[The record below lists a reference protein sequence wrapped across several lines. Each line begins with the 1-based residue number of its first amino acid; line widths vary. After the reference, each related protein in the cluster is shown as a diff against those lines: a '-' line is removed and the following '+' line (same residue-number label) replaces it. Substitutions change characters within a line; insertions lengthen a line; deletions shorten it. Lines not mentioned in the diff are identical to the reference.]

1 METKEWWCSAVIL
14 VGTAGFSYADWR
26 GAFYPQ
32 GLPQGDMLAYY
43 AGKFPGVE
51 LDYTYYR
58 MPVAKT
64 LASMVERTPAGFE
77 FCVKAYKGMTHER
90 PAGEDETAVVFD
102 QFLQAL
108 VPLRD
113 AGRLG
118 CVLLQFPWSF
128 KCTSESADYLR
139 RCSDLLAGVPAV
151 VEFRNSDWVRPAA
164 LERLVNLLENLGF
177 GFCAVDEPQLKGLMP
192 PVVAAAGDLGYVRFH
207 GRNAR
212 KWWKHDTASE
222 RYDYLYSA
230 AELAD
235 WAEKIKRLAGD
246 VKKTYVFFNNC
257 HAGQAATNAT
267 EMQGLLGL
275 TPPRPGLF

>member
-1 METKEWWCSAVIL
+1 MQAVIL

-26 GAFYPQ
+26 GVFYPG
-32 GLPQGDMLAYY
+32 GLPQSQMLEYY
-43 AGKFPGVE
+43 TRRFAGVE

-58 MPVAKT
+58 MPVAK
-64 LASMVERTPAGFE
+64 AMAAMVERTPQGFE

-90 PAGEDETAVVFD
+90 PASEDDARDVFG
-102 QFLQAL
+102 QFQAAL
-108 VPLRD
+108 LPLRD

-128 KCTSESADYLR
+128 RCTGESAEYLR
-139 RCSDLLAGVPAV
+139 RCSDWLAGMPAV
-151 VEFRNSDWVRPAA
+151 VEFRNAEWVRPAA
-164 LERLVNLLENLGF
+164 LDRLVNLLGGLGF

-212 KWWKHDTASE
+212 RWWKHDTASE
-222 RYDYLYSA
+222 RYDYLYST

-235 WAEKIKRLAGD
+235 WAEKIKRLAGE

-275 TPPRPGLF
+275 EPPSPTLV